1 MGTIEP
7 HLRCG
12 VFLLFHTHVELF
24 AGDIRF
30 ASDAEEAGGL
40 LVDACVGLM
49 RTIYQR
55 GVENLSDGFRAQEVP
70 RKQTG
75 DSPAGESWF
84 AGVGTLMCRHCGKR
98 DPVGQ
103 VSEGLDAGK
112 DEGGIPQE
120 KEAEPRE
127 ESDPVLKKT
136 ADDEEE
142 ESDWTTI

>member
-1 MGTIEP
+1 
-7 HLRCG
+7 
-12 VFLLFHTHVELF
+12 
-24 AGDIRF
+24 
-30 ASDAEEAGGL
+30 
-40 LVDACVGLM
+40 
-49 RTIYQR
+49 
-55 GVENLSDGFRAQEVP
+55 
-70 RKQTG
+70 
-75 DSPAGESWF
+75 
-84 AGVGTLMCRHCGKR
+84 MCRHCGKR